1 MSTALA
7 PESSS
12 PRSFSPSASLDSD
25 IDTEVDSNA
34 FNILDQQHYLLPP
47 DHFRPTQQQHP
58 QRHSLLAA
66 DEQTYLHVENPH
78 RPASSSQ
85 ADEQYYFDEFWD
97 KFHKKRKRG
106 SALPALDTYYDSG
119 YSFDGTMNGR
129 RRSYNARAY
138 ELPHHR
144 PTLVQ
149 FVKNGW
155 QAQTT
160 HSGWSSPTELA
171 PSWTQILSAPRIRR
185 WTLMLIV
192 SAGLLWLYWRRYWM
206 DAWTEHRTLSDAV
219 NGRLR
224 SDLGYYGTNMLPEFV
239 GMTQLK
245 MLDTSFVPGS
255 RDSKRLIFIGDIH
268 GCHDECECGPS
279 ALTTTSKGQ

>member
-1 MSTALA
+1 MGTALA

-12 PRSFSPSASLDSD
+12 PRSSSPSASLDSD
-25 IDTEVDSNA
+25 FETEIDSNTVD
-34 FNILDQQHYLLPP
+34 ILNQQHYLSPP
-47 DHFRPTQQQHP
+47 DHFRPAQQQHF

-66 DEQTYLHVENPH
+66 DEKTYFHAETPDSLTS
-78 RPASSSQ
+78 ASQ
-85 ADEQYYFDEFWD
+85 ADEKAYFDEFWD
-97 KFHKKRKRG
+97 NFHKKRKRRSG
-106 SALPALDTYYDSG
+106 LSPLDTHNGSG

-138 ELPHHR
+138 ELSHQR

-155 QAQTT
+155 QAQNT
-160 HSGWSSPTELA
+160 HSGWSSPTEIA

-185 WTLMLIV
+185 WTLIFLV
-192 SAGLLWLYWRRYWM
+192 SVSLLWLYWRRYWM

-219 NGRLR
+219 KGRLR
-224 SDLGYYGTNMLPEFV
+224 SDLGYFGTNMLPEFV
-239 GMTQLK
+239 GMTQLGT
-245 MLDTSFVPGS
+245 LDTSFVPGP

-268 GCHDECECGPS
+268 GCHEECEF
-279 ALTTTSKGQ
+279 AVHLQDITREQ